1 MANLKIINTPKLL
14 ENYTSPPVPSPIK
27 SNGNIFQTGNIQEF
41 LTTKQ
46 GHKINKNAYNN
57 KRVRKSKITQIF
69 LHHTAGW
76 PKDDKG
82 ASVIRTFNQ
91 RVFGGK
97 GSTHCVIDKNGI
109 IERCVPEDRIAYAQG
124 NNNKFGLSVE
134 LMALGKVTKSGNK
147 FIAYD
152 QDIAPYG
159 VTGARAVKFDGT
171 TEYTFRNNEYYQ
183 AYTGQQCVATVNL
196 IEEWCYRYNIKF
208 VFDQKAYDLMFPPL
222 GQAPIKGKST
232 PGVFSHCSVRPSGKS
247 DIYPDKTLINLFK
260 KKFGKNDITNPTVSS
275 FNSSVLT
282 PKDLPDW
289 NPTEMVKG
297 NTS

>member
-1 MANLKIINTPKLL
+1 MANLKIINPPKLL
-14 ENYTSPPVPSPIK
+14 ENYTSSPVSSPIK
-27 SNGNIFQTGNIQEF
+27 SNGNIIQTGNIQEF

-46 GHKINKNAYNN
+46 GHKININAFNN
-57 KRVRKSKITQIF
+57 KRKRRPKTITQIF

-91 RVFGGK
+91 RVFSGK
-97 GSTHCVIDKNGI
+97 GSTHCIIDKNGVL
-109 IERCVPEDRIAYAQG
+109 ERCVPEDRIAYAQG

-134 LMALGKVTKSGNK
+134 LMALGKVTKSGDK
-147 FIAYD
+147 FIAYNK
-152 QDIAPYG
+152 DIASYG
-159 VTGARAVKFDGT
+159 VTGARAVKFDGA

-183 AYTGQQCVATVNL
+183 AYTGQQCIATVNL
-196 IEEWCYRYNIKF
+196 IEEWCIRYNIKF

-222 GQAPIKGKST
+222 GQAPIAGKPT

-247 DIYPDKTLINLFK
+247 DIYPDKALINLFK

-275 FNSSVLT
+275 FNSSAALPKTETTWPKLT
-282 PKDLPDW
+282 
-289 NPTEMVKG
+289 
-297 NTS
+297 